1 MFPPLHECHY
11 SSTHTLYTPSP
22 PTPTHIILSQTQV
35 DPFFVPTTEEELEE
49 WGQGGPTGG
58 PNLARRLVDGVR
70 RRKGLA
76 VEEKV
81 VESATKQRTRAR
93 KV

>member
-1 MFPPLHECHY
+1 MPSKPGPDPRFCP
-11 SSTHTLYTPSP
+11 YTFISISALRPR
-22 PTPTHIILSQTQV
+22 QV
-35 DPFFVPTTEEELEE
+35 DPFFAPTTEEEREE
-49 WGQGGPTGG
+49 FGEEGQGVGTA
-58 PNLARRLVDGVR
+58 NLARTLIDQVR

-76 VEEKV
+76 VDKKV

>member
-1 MFPPLHECHY
+1 M
-11 SSTHTLYTPSP
+11 
-22 PTPTHIILSQTQV
+22 QV
-35 DPFFVPTTEEELEE
+35 DPFFVPKTEVEREEFGEE
-49 WGQGGPTGG
+49 GQGVGTA
-58 PNLARRLVDGVR
+58 NLAHALIDTVR

-76 VEEKV
+76 VDKKV

>member
-1 MFPPLHECHY
+1 
-11 SSTHTLYTPSP
+11 
-22 PTPTHIILSQTQV
+22 V
-35 DPFFVPTTEEELEE
+35 DPFYVPTTEEEREE
-49 WGQGGPTGG
+49 WGEEGQGVGAA
-58 PNLARRLVDGVR
+58 NLAKHLIDAVR